1 MVLITARAVKPA
13 RGSADHPADTGM
25 QCPSPAAPR
34 LARSVAHVALH
45 TPRDAEQR
53 RILLAIEI
61 DLDQTSSGAPRCPAV
76 QYPFRPQG
84 MGHSSPPAGK
94 APLIFAPAPG
104 AQTHLQGGF
113 GTQGW
118 RACAPPPPD
127 DELKKN
133 EGNAETGTDV
143 KGKAPKKWDSSR
155 YMCPH
160 NRRKYLCRD
169 CGGSQVC
176 EHDKVLLHTL
186 SVCV

>member
-1 MVLITARAVKPA
+1 MNITSNNIVGRLQGQV
-13 RGSADHPADTGM
+13 TG
-25 QCPSPAAPR
+25 AGG
-34 LARSVAHVALH
+34 
-45 TPRDAEQR
+45 D
-53 RILLAIEI
+53 
-61 DLDQTSSGAPRCPAV
+61 
-76 QYPFRPQG
+76 PFRSLPQG
-84 MGHSSPPAGK
+84 MGHSSPPAQK

-176 EHDKVLLHTL
+176 EHDKVCRKIEREIRSPRTDNIRRIHAHR
-186 SVCV
+186 